1 VDSLRRVGGEVE
13 PIRRPSGNRLL
24 LPYEVD
30 LCESLGIT
38 PDEYWEFIAAA
49 QEHVKERGPEY
60 AHIPDVRND
69 PITVAVVQLVVGIA
83 LTALGALLAPKPK
96 APNQRDPK
104 RLDIA
109 GSQGRT
115 RYTKS
120 NNFDSIQQLA
130 NLGEIIPLVFANHST
145 SGGVSYGGVRVETDL
160 LHSQLISSG
169 NNQLLYALMTF
180 GTGPLGEKPDFDGY
194 AIGDLLLRDF

>member
-1 VDSLRRVGGEVE
+1 MDQLRRVGGSLE
-13 PIRRPSGNRLL
+13 PIRRPTGSRLL
-24 LPYEVD
+24 LPYVLD

-38 PDEYWEFIAAA
+38 SEEYWEFIFAA
-49 QEHVKERGPEY
+49 QEHVKKRGPEY

-69 PITVAVVQLVVGIA
+69 PVTLIINLVIGIA
-83 LTALGALLAPKPK
+83 LTAIGTLLAPKPK

-115 RYTKS
+115 RYTRS
-120 NNFDSIQQLA
+120 NNFDSVQQLA
-130 NLGEIIPLVFANHST
+130 NLGETVPLIFANYRT
-145 SGGVSYGGVRVETDL
+145 VGGVNYGGIRVETDL

-169 NNQLLYALMTF
+169 SNQLLYALMTF
-180 GTGPLGEKPDFDGY
+180 G
-194 AIGDLLLRDF
+194 A